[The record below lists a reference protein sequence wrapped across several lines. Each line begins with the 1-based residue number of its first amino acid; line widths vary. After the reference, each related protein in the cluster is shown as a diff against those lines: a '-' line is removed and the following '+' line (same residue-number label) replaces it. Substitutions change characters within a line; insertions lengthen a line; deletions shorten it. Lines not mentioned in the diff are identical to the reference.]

1 MSQTFANHKLMK
13 RFSIILTLLFAIG
26 PCLGAQVPTGDE
38 AVPTV
43 KLEPVTPEYKNRI
56 GLSYLMGLN
65 ITVDFKRLG
74 GLALSDPGS
83 AIGTAVNR
91 NYDNGYNRVD
101 VSTNAGGLTWYWGYQ
116 NANSAQGDNLSLQSY
131 STLPTAHSNNQTDDP
146 QNGVEVFYQRE
157 LFRDKRW
164 RLGLT
169 AAFGYTYVSV
179 QDSQTL
185 KNTSYRTNDT
195 YALGGV
201 IPPLAPYNGTFQGPG
216 PLISS
221 QPSSRSTDVL
231 VSSATVAGYRSLD
244 SDVFTLR
251 LGPYCEL
258 PIYKR
263 LSLMLEGGLTLVV
276 ADTTFHYNETVTIS
290 DPSNDIDLVSSKRR
304 GTDSQTDFLVGA
316 YAGGSLEFALTK
328 QLSLVAG
335 AHYQTTGQ
343 TFNHSGKK
351 ESVLDFG
358 SSIIVSVGAIY
369 SF

>member
-1 MSQTFANHKLMK
+1 MSQTFANHSLMK
-13 RFSIILTLLFAIG
+13 RFSIFFTLLVLAANFA
-26 PCLGAQVPTGDE
+26 LAAQAPGDE
-38 AVPTV
+38 VVPTV
-43 KLEPVTPEYKNRI
+43 KLEPISPEYKSRI

-83 AIGTAVNR
+83 STGAAVNR

-116 NANSAQGDNLSLQSY
+116 NPNSAAGDNLSLQSY
-131 STLPTAHSNNQTDDP
+131 STLPTAHANNQTDDP

-164 RLGLT
+164 RLGAT

-216 PLISS
+216 ALISS

-244 SDVFTLR
+244 SDVFTIR
-251 LGPYCEL
+251 LGPYCEV
-258 PIYKR
+258 PVYKR
-263 LSLMLEGGLTLVV
+263 LSLMLEGGLTLAI
-276 ADTTFHYNETVTIS
+276 ADTKFHYNETVTIS
-290 DPSNDIDLVSSKRR
+290 DPSNDINLVSSKRR

-328 QLSLVAG
+328 QLSLIAG

-343 TFNHSGKK
+343 AINHLGKK